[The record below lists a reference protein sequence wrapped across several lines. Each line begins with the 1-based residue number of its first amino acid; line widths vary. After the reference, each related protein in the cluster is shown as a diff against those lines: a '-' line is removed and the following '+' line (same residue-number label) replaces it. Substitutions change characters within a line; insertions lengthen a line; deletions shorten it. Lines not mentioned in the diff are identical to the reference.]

1 MIQRRNGRAET
12 IEYHIINDIAAVQGM
27 AAGKRILQEAAVV
40 DQILRSVEPRQ
51 HRIHELSAVEG
62 VLAHG
67 QRWLHRGKHL
77 VEGLSLRRP
86 RSHEPCPVSTENRR
100 QIIS

>member
-1 MIQRRNGRAET
+1 MIQRSNGRAAT
-12 IEYHIINDIAAVQGM
+12 IEYQVINDNAGVQGM

-67 QRWLHRGKHL
+67 QRWLRRGKHL
-77 VEGLSLRRP
+77 VEGPSLRRP
-86 RSHEPCPVSTENRR
+86 G
-100 QIIS
+100 